1 MAYPPITALPPAPQ
15 RNTAPET
22 FIATADTF
30 VAALATLRAE
40 ANALATWEQSTA
52 AQVTSNAATAAAAAA
67 TVVNAPGTSATSST
81 SLAIGLGSKT
91 LTIQTNKAFAVGQP
105 VIIANTTAPENYM
118 TGQVTAH
125 NSGAGALTVA
135 ATATGGSGTFSAWT
149 ISLTAI
155 VTDNTPIGT
164 INAWLPGYFTAA
176 ANSGYVNALA
186 SANTVAAA
194 NAYLNPRGWYVCD
207 GAAVNVAGALVFN
220 AAGRYLPNLTDNRF
234 LMGGAVAGVVGGN
247 NSAAHSHTAP
257 AHTHT
262 LSAHTHTGPSH
273 THTLSAHTHAGPSHT
288 HTLSAHTHAGPSH
301 THTLANHTHTIG
313 LSHNPGGLETDPYRD
328 GGRLL
333 GNLTTSAP
341 SVANTGASGTA
352 ATGGPSVANTGAGG
366 TAATGA
372 PSVAN
377 TGAGGTAATGAPSVA
392 NTGAGGNTATGGPS
406 VADTG
411 SGGAVATGGASAT
424 ENRPSYLSCFYI
436 IKVL

>member
-52 AQVTSNAATAAAAAA
+52 AQVTSDAATAAAAAA

-288 HTLSAHTHAGPSH
+288 HTL
-301 THTLANHTHTIG
+301 ANHTHTIG

-377 TGAGGTAATGAPSVA
+377 TGAGG
-392 NTGAGGNTATGGPS
+392 NTATGGPS